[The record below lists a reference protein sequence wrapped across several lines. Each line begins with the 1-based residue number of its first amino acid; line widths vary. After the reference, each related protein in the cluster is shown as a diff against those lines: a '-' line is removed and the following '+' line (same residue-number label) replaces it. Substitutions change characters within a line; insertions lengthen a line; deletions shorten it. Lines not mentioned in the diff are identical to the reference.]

1 MHTVCSFFNFYL
13 SFLILGIRKLL
24 TAVDD
29 LIVIRFAPCAFMVL
43 AFFTD
48 FLIIWLDLEL
58 IRDIWFIAKHTINA
72 RRDQARLNAIGF
84 NCDFNSH
91 ASCEAWHSTAA
102 VSSYRQTIST
112 HTPHA
117 RRDRRRNKDHRHNR
131 ISTHTPHARR
141 DIEDKM
147 DEVLQHHFNSHASCE
162 AWLQKADFVGDF
174 FAIST
179 HTPHARRDFKW
190 NITRNITRKFQL
202 TRLMRDVTYKDST
215 KSAASTNFNSHA
227 SCETWRKN

>member
-48 FLIIWLDLEL
+48 
-58 IRDIWFIAKHTINA
+58 A
-72 RRDQARLNAIGF
+72 RRDPPRCRTAWQNGY
-84 NCDFNSH
+84 FNSH

-162 AWLQKADFVGDF
+162 TWLQVKYHTKYHTK
-174 FAIST
+174 IST
-179 HTPHARRDFKW
+179 HTPHARRDW
-190 NITRNITRKFQL
+190 R
-202 TRLMRDVTYKDST
+202 
-215 KSAASTNFNSHA
+215 ANSEIH
-227 SCETWRKN
+227 S